1 MPQLLLV
8 HIAQRL
14 NHLKKNHDEISRVK
28 RGAFSY
34 ITLLKDE
41 QSKTIRRILLLKI

>member
-1 MPQLLLV
+1 MTQLLLV

-14 NHLKKNHDEISRVK
+14 NHLKKNHDEISR
-28 RGAFSY
+28 GAVSY

-41 QSKTIRRILLLKI
+41 QSKTIRRILL